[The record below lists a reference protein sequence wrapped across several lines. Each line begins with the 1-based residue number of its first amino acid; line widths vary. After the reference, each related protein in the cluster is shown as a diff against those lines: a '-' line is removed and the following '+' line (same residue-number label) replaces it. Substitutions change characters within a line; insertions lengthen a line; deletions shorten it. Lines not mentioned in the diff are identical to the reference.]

1 MIFFVDLTKEKKD
14 KAAVVKQSENL
25 SEEYDRVCKLN
36 NKLEKEV
43 ASGDFSKKDDWTDCH
58 LRAYI
63 IAVCLFC

>member
-1 MIFFVDLTKEKKD
+1 MSCISLKHFILFSDLTKEKKD

-43 ASGDFSKKDDWTDCH
+43 ASGDFSKKDD
-58 LRAYI
+58 
-63 IAVCLFC
+63 